1 MSQTQTLS
9 LPLDYANIKRLH
21 GSRRGMNLNPF
32 FGKWNRL
39 DSFPEDIMQYR
50 YAINT
55 RNQSIFH
62 HPMVTKDHLTAP
74 ASYYLQGD
82 TELPFLIVR
91 ESLKALSDS
100 VFIHADTVDG
110 PYLIVTDEALAADL
124 VALGATVYK
133 LYASKTIAK
142 ATRPVEASDRHIH
155 WLWFRKPG
163 YRLTEEIV
171 LRAASWIEQNPG
183 YTFHLWSSLKDA
195 AEKAEFLENISEEAR
210 QRYFDSGAITVHY
223 DDEFRNVVFQWISEH
238 TPHLT
243 DTFATVWNSRERQD
257 TVMKTDYTRNIIL
270 AIYGGI
276 YTDFNDLLCLAP
288 IEPFLEAHAGS
299 FVGCTDNTSPQNAS
313 NYFMYAA
320 AGNPDWLDITKRC
333 FDTLPLVRGTIYSED
348 ALQAARDTVTAFAN
362 GQFPSS
368 KKGEELLTAGFN
380 SNMPAKFYHYAIGFC
395 LMHALPESS
404 PALQPIRE
412 LMFRST
418 HGRVK
423 PSFTTELISHC
434 RTIQDELLSLIPTD
448 HFAAMWRFAHTD
460 IYLNPIMHRTNLPIF
475 CREQNIPIYLAPFGY
490 LLRYGCLLS
499 FVGHLGD
506 ATSYGM
512 APQQKTTIRYLV
524 GEGYN
529 G

>member
-1 MSQTQTLS
+1 MSATPLPS

-32 FGKWNRL
+32 FGKWEIL
-39 DSFPEDIMQYR
+39 KQFPEDIMMYR

-55 RNQSIFH
+55 LNQTVLH
-62 HPMVTKDHLTAP
+62 HPMITKDNLTAP
-74 ASYYLQGD
+74 APYYLQD
-82 TELPFLIVR
+82 TTELAFPVVKA
-91 ESLKALSDS
+91 SLKANPNA
-100 VFIHADTVDG
+100 VYIHADTVDA
-110 PYLIVTDEALAADL
+110 PYLIVTDASLAADP
-124 VALGATVYK
+124 VALAGTVYK

-142 ATRPVEASDRHIH
+142 ATRAVEACDRHIH

-183 YTFHLWSSLKDA
+183 YTFHLWSSLKDD
-195 AEKAEFLENISEEAR
+195 AEKTEFLENLTEESR
-210 QRYFDSGAITVHY
+210 SRYFDSGAITVHY
-223 DDEFRNVVFQWISEH
+223 DDEFRTVVFQWVAEH
-238 TPHLT
+238 APHLSAL
-243 DTFATVWNSRERQD
+243 FETVWNSRERQD

-320 AGNPDWLDITKRC
+320 KGNPDWLDITKRC
-333 FDTLPLVRGTIYSED
+333 FDTLPEVRNTIYSAE
-348 ALQAARDTVTAFAN
+348 ALQAARDTVTAFAM

-368 KKGEELLTAGFN
+368 NRGEELLTAGLN
-380 SNMPAKFYHYAIGFC
+380 SRMPAKFYHYALGFC

-404 PALQPIRE
+404 PALQPIRA
-412 LMFRST
+412 LMTRST

-423 PSFTTELISHC
+423 PSFTAELISHC
-434 RTIQDELLSLIPTD
+434 RTIQDELLALIPTE

-475 CREQNIPIYLAPFGY
+475 CREQNIPIFLAPFGY

-512 APQQKTTIRYLV
+512 APQQKTTIRHLV
-524 GEGYN
+524 GEGYT

>member
-1 MSQTQTLS
+1 
-9 LPLDYANIKRLH
+9 
-21 GSRRGMNLNPF
+21 MNLNPF
-32 FGKWNRL
+32 FGKWEL
-39 DSFPEDIMQYR
+39 LKQFPEDIMMYR

-55 RNQSIFH
+55 LNQMVLH
-62 HPMVTKDHLTAP
+62 HPMITKDNLTAP
-74 ASYYLQGD
+74 APYYLQD
-82 TELPFLIVR
+82 TTELAFPIVKA
-91 ESLKALSDS
+91 SLQANPDA
-100 VFIHADTVDG
+100 VYIHADTVEG
-110 PYLIVTDEALAADL
+110 PYLLVSDASLAADPVTL
-124 VALGATVYK
+124 ATTVYK

-142 ATRPVEASDRHIH
+142 ATREVEESDRHIH

-183 YTFHLWSSLKDA
+183 YTFHLWSSLKDDV
-195 AEKAEFLENISEEAR
+195 EKAEFLENLTEESR
-210 QRYFDSGAITVHY
+210 NRYFDSGAITVHY
-223 DDEFRNVVFQWISEH
+223 DDEFREVVFQWITEH
-238 TPHLT
+238 APHLSAL
-243 DTFATVWNSRERQD
+243 FETVWNSRERQD

-320 AGNPDWLDITKRC
+320 KGNADWLDITKRC
-333 FDTLPLVRGTIYSED
+333 FDTLPLVRDTIYSEE
-348 ALQAARDTVTAFAN
+348 ALQAARDTVTAFAQ

-380 SNMPAKFYHYAIGFC
+380 SYIPAKFYHYAVGFC
-395 LMHALPESS
+395 LMHALPETS

-412 LMFRST
+412 LMLRST

-423 PSFTTELISHC
+423 PAFTAELISHC
-434 RTIQDELLSLIPTD
+434 RTIQDELLALIPTE

-475 CREQNIPIYLAPFGY
+475 CREQNIPIFLAPFGY

-512 APQQKTTIRYLV
+512 APQQKTTIRHLV